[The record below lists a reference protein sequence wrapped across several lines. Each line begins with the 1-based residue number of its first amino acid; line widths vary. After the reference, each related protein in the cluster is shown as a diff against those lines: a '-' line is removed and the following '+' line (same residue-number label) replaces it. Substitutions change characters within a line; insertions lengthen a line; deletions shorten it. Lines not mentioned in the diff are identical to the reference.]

1 MSITLFTITP
11 IHCSVDIF
19 VCLIQCAV
27 VRAHLD
33 GGASFMGLLMEY
45 GNFDSGITGQWLA
58 GPQLKQNFFL
68 LVIQENQIVLLEV
81 LK

>member
-1 MSITLFTITP
+1 MSIMLFIPTP
-11 IHCSVDIF
+11 IHCSVDVF
-19 VCLIQCAV
+19 VCLIQCTV
-27 VRAHLD
+27 VRTHLD
-33 GGASFMGLLMEY
+33 GDVSFMRLLMED
-45 GNFDSGITGQWLA
+45 GNFDSGITGQWSA